1 MGLSEELVSSMY
13 SKEAKTD
20 ALVENS
26 QSQTTVPD
34 GESERRTN
42 SSLGWLQQCIKSFSA
57 SQNCK
62 KIFSTS
68 VSEDDLNFVHGM
80 RFLRKS

>member
-13 SKEAKTD
+13 NKKANTD
-20 ALVENS
+20 VLVENS

-34 GESERRTN
+34 GESEIRRN
-42 SSLGWLQQCIKSFSA
+42 SSLGWLQQCIRSFSA

-62 KIFSTS
+62 KIFRTAI
-68 VSEDDLNFVHGM
+68 SEDDLNFVHGM

>member
-20 ALVENS
+20 VLVESS

-34 GESERRTN
+34 GESERRRN

>member
-13 SKEAKTD
+13 SKKANTD
-20 ALVENS
+20 VLVENS
-26 QSQTTVPD
+26 QSQKTVPD
-34 GESERRTN
+34 GESEGRRN
-42 SSLGWLQQCIKSFSA
+42 SLLGWLQQCIKSFSA

-68 VSEDDLNFVHGM
+68 VSEDDLNFVHGI
-80 RFLRKS
+80 RFLRKR